1 MNRIW
6 NKLEQMLNDFSVKKK
21 LLLVFVFCVLIPLF
35 VTDSII
41 LAILLRAEKKE
52 QAYEMAN
59 VSSAVKYIIDYSFE
73 EAVDMTNSIY
83 VNKRVNEFLNAKYQS
98 DLEYFESRQDFLR
111 DTFFDMSFSFHESY
125 AIMYADNDSIVNGG
139 HFSRL
144 APVKKQGWYQYLM
157 DSGRDIVLLFDYT
170 DENTRTVLA
179 QRKISVIRKL
189 NYFKDGG
196 CEKVVKLDL
205 DYNALVRKL
214 TSRKD
219 SMPVYICSGDR
230 ILFSN
235 EGHNGYTHD
244 YETLTGKEKIV
255 YEEEMSFYGFPIRIL
270 IMEPEN
276 MILTQIYRNL
286 PLILFMIA
294 INLFL
299 PWVPVYVINLSFTG
313 RLQELSQAFDQ
324 VEAESL
330 KEIENVRGKDEI
342 GSLMENYNRMVR
354 RSQELIKTVYKDR
367 LERQEMDI
375 ARQNAELLALHSQIN
390 PHFLFNVL
398 ENIRMHSILKG
409 EEETADMI
417 ERLAIL
423 ERQNVN
429 WVSDMVEI
437 REEIRFIEAY
447 LELQKYRF
455 GGRLSYEIQV
465 EPECE
470 KYRLPKLTLVTFV
483 ENACVHGVEN
493 KASPCWVYVRVYRE
507 NGWLNLEVE
516 DTGCGMD
523 ESQVGELMEKMRES
537 SIDMLRENRH
547 VGIINA
553 CVRLKMITNNE
564 VVYELES
571 EKGVG
576 TFMTIRI
583 PADRL

>member
-455 GGRLSYEIQV
+455 GGRLSYEIQM

>member
-1 MNRIW
+1 MNVIW
-6 NKLEQMLNDFSVKKK
+6 NRLEQMMNDFSVRKKIF
-21 LLLVFVFCVLIPLF
+21 LIFIFCVLIPMF

-41 LAILLRAEKKE
+41 LTILLKAERKE
-52 QAYEMAN
+52 QLNEMGN
-59 VSSAVKYIIDYSFE
+59 VSSAVRYMLSNSVE

-83 VNKRVNEFLNAKYQS
+83 VNKRVNEFLNTEYVS
-98 DLEYFESRQDFLR
+98 NLEYVDANQNFLR

-144 APVKKQGWYQYLM
+144 SSVRKQGWYQYLM

-170 DENTRTVLA
+170 DENTRTVLS
-179 QRKISVIRKL
+179 QRKVSVIRKL

-196 CEKVVKLDL
+196 CEKLVKLDL
-205 DYNALVRKL
+205 DYNALVRRL

-235 EGHNGYTHD
+235 EGHNGYTQD
-244 YETLTGKEKIV
+244 YEALTGQEKIA
-255 YEEEMSFYGFPIRIL
+255 YEEEVSFYGYPIRIL
-270 IMEPEN
+270 ILESEN
-276 MILTQIYRNL
+276 MILTQIYRHL

-294 INLFL
+294 VNIFL
-299 PWVPVYVINLSFTG
+299 PWVPMYVINLSFTG
-313 RLQELSQAFDQ
+313 RLQELSLAFDQ

-398 ENIRMHSILKG
+398 ENIRMHSVLKG
-409 EEETADMI
+409 EEETAYMI
-417 ERLAIL
+417 ERLSVL

-429 WVSDMVEI
+429 WKNDLVKI

-455 GGRLSYEIQV
+455 GGRLSYEILV
-465 EPECE
+465 EPDCE
-470 KYRLPKLTLVTFV
+470 EYRLPKLTLVTFV

-493 KASPCWVYVRVYRE
+493 KAAPCWVYVRVYQKE
-507 NGWLNLEVE
+507 GWLNLEVE
-516 DTGCGMD
+516 DTGSGMD
-523 ESQVGELMEKMRES
+523 EKQVEELIGKMLNS
-537 SIDMLRENRH
+537 SIDMLRENQH
-547 VGIINA
+547 VGMINA
-553 CVRLKMITNNE
+553 CLRLKMITKNE

-571 EKGVG
+571 EKGMG

-583 PADRL
+583 PVSRL